1 MLTRRTL
8 LAASA
13 SIAAA
18 PPLRAATPGNML
30 VVARQIDDITSLDPH
45 ESFEASGGEVVSNV
59 YERLVIPDPQDPSRL
74 RGELAESWSV
84 SEDGLTL
91 RFVMRAD
98 AVFAS
103 GQPVTAAD
111 AVFSLRRAVQL
122 NKAPAFILGQF
133 GLTPGNVE
141 GLVRTDGDRVVLL
154 QTAQRQAPS
163 FVLYCLTAYV
173 ASVVERGL
181 VLAHAAG
188 DDLGNAWLRQNS
200 AGSGPWTLR
209 SWRASEGV
217 TLDRNPRHAASP
229 AMSRVVIRHV
239 ADPTAQLLLLQQGDA
254 DIARNLSSD
263 QLRGL
268 AEAPGLRLVTGERSL
283 LMYLALNASHPAL
296 AKPAVRQAVKWA
308 VDYDGIQRNL
318 APLTWKVHQSFLPDG
333 MPGAVSDRPFHKD
346 AARARALLAEA
357 GLPDGFE
364 ITIDHPAIPPYA
376 EIAQALQ
383 ANLAEVGVR
392 AALLAGDQRQ
402 IITKT
407 RARQH
412 QAALLYWGSDYFDPN
427 SNAQAFCVNPDN
439 TDAAAMRTVAWR
451 NNWQDAALSGRAMAN
466 AQEADAAGRL
476 EEYRSLQRDSRERDP
491 FVLLLQQV
499 EVAATRSE
507 VGGFVL
513 GGLAG
518 RTAFATVTKAG

>member
-13 SIAAA
+13 SLAA

-30 VVARQIDDITSLDPH
+30 VIARQIDDITSLDPH
-45 ESFEASGGEVVSNV
+45 ESFEASGAEVVSNL
-59 YERLVIPDPQDPSRL
+59 YERLIIPDPRDPSRL

-103 GQPVTAAD
+103 GQPVIAAD

-154 QTAQRQAPS
+154 QTARRQAPS

-181 VLAHAAG
+181 VLSHAAG

-217 TLDRNPRHAASP
+217 TLDRNPRHPASP

-268 AEAPGLRLVTGERSL
+268 AEAPGLRLVTGDRSI

-296 AKPAVRQAVKWA
+296 AKPAVRQAIKWA

-383 ANLAEVGVR
+383 ANLAEVGIR

-451 NNWQDAALSGRAMAN
+451 NNWQDAALGSRAVAN
-466 AQEADAAGRL
+466 AQEADAAKRL
-476 EEYRSLQRDSRERDP
+476 DEYRSLQRDSRERDP

>member
-13 SIAAA
+13 SLAA

-30 VVARQIDDITSLDPH
+30 VIARQIDDITSLDPH
-45 ESFEASGGEVVSNV
+45 ESFEASGAEVVSNL
-59 YERLVIPDPQDPSRL
+59 YERLIIPDPRDPSRL

-154 QTAQRQAPS
+154 QTARRQAPS

-181 VLAHAAG
+181 VLSHAAG

-217 TLDRNPRHAASP
+217 TLDRNPRHPASP

-239 ADPTAQLLLLQQGDA
+239 ADPTAQLLLLQQ
-254 DIARNLSSD
+254 L
-263 QLRGL
+263 
-268 AEAPGLRLVTGERSL
+268 
-283 LMYLALNASHPAL
+283 
-296 AKPAVRQAVKWA
+296 
-308 VDYDGIQRNL
+308 
-318 APLTWKVHQSFLPDG
+318 
-333 MPGAVSDRPFHKD
+333 
-346 AARARALLAEA
+346 
-357 GLPDGFE
+357 
-364 ITIDHPAIPPYA
+364 
-376 EIAQALQ
+376 
-383 ANLAEVGVR
+383 
-392 AALLAGDQRQ
+392 
-402 IITKT
+402 
-407 RARQH
+407 
-412 QAALLYWGSDYFDPN
+412 
-427 SNAQAFCVNPDN
+427 
-439 TDAAAMRTVAWR
+439 
-451 NNWQDAALSGRAMAN
+451 
-466 AQEADAAGRL
+466 
-476 EEYRSLQRDSRERDP
+476 RDSHI
-491 FVLLLQQV
+491 
-499 EVAATRSE
+499 
-507 VGGFVL
+507 
-513 GGLAG
+513 
-518 RTAFATVTKAG
+518 